1 MRKLDL
7 TGQRFGRL
15 VALKEAGHNKEGRTM
30 WQCKCDCGGEK
41 VATTHDLRC
50 GNTRSCGCVQR
61 ELSSWKF
68 GIPHKKLTG
77 VYNGMK
83 RRCYRKAEKNYEDY
97 GGRGI
102 KICEE
107 WLGENGR
114 ERFVLWALNNGY
126 CDGLTIERID
136 VNGNYEPKNCCWIK
150 PELQAK
156 NKRNTIRVEF
166 NGEKMCLEDAVKASG
181 LNWGT
186 LYARVKKG
194 WPNEHLFDAPY
205 RKRRPM
211 PWVE

>member
-1 MRKLDL
+1 MRKLNL

-15 VALKEAGHNKEGRTM
+15 VALKEAGHNKGGRTM

-41 VATTHDLRC
+41 AATTHDLRC
-50 GNTRSCGCVQR
+50 GNTRSCGCIQR

-102 KICEE
+102 KICDE
-107 WLGENGR
+107 WLGKNGR

-136 VNGNYEPKNCCWIK
+136 VNGNYSPSNCCWIK

-156 NKRNTIRVEF
+156 NKRNTIRVEY
-166 NGEKMCLEDAVKASG
+166 NGKTMCLEDAVRASG
-181 LNWGT
+181 MKWGT
-186 LYARVKKG
+186 LYGRVKKG
-194 WPNEHLFDAPY
+194 WPMEHLFDAPY